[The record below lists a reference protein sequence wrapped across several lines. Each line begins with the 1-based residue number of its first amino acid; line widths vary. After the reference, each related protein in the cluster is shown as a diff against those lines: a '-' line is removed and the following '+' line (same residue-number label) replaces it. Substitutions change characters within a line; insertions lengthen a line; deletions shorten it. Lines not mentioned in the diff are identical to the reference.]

1 MNIVAKTKRFANSVL
16 FNLRVHGFAD
26 RKYLRE
32 VMLPAMAETKPS
44 NVMLAGTRRYNTGYP
59 KLFNQQTTA
68 VWTLDFDPRAARFGN
83 GHLHR
88 TCDIREMDRVFSGI
102 RFDVVHINGLL
113 GFGIDTD
120 DDIKCMIEAVHRSL
134 VHGGYMMLGWD
145 ADASPDPSEN
155 ETILARFEHR
165 EFGHLP
171 ARHRVVGMEGYDH
184 VFDWFCRLS
193 E

>member
-1 MNIVAKTKRFANSVL
+1 
-16 FNLRVHGFAD
+16 
-26 RKYLRE
+26 
-32 VMLPAMAETKPS
+32 MLPAMAETKPS

-113 GFGIDTD
+113 GFGID
-120 DDIKCMIEAVHRSL
+120 DDIKRMIEAVHRSL
-134 VHGGYMMLGWD
+134 VAGGYMMLGWD
-145 ADASPDPSEN
+145 ADATVDPSEN
-155 ETILARFEHR
+155 KTILARFEHKA
-165 EFGHLP
+165 FASLP
-171 ARHRVVGMEGYDH
+171 ARHRVVGMKGYDH
-184 VFDWFCRLS
+184 VFDWFRQGEL
-193 E
+193 